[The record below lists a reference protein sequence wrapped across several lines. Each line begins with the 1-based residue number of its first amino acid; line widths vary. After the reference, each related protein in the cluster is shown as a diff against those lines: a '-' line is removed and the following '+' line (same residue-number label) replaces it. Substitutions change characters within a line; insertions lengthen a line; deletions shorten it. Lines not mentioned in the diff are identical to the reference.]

1 MRVVVIV
8 FGSGRDTTVVQLC
21 TVKRG
26 VTTTTRVL
34 APALDFVTICA
45 FEVSDSVLVAGTVPA
60 LAFEV
65 LESVLVAG
73 TVPALAFDVL
83 DATLSV
89 EVAPAD
95 TPVGSAP

>member
-1 MRVVVIV
+1 VRVVVIV

-34 APALDFVTICA
+34 APALDFVTLCA
-45 FEVSDSVLVAGTVPA
+45 FEVSD
-60 LAFEV
+60 
-65 LESVLVAG
+65 SVLVAG